1 MQPLWI
7 THTAQA
13 LQHCQPLADSC
24 GAGGGQVSAQPTL
37 RPVLD
42 GKTGESHQLMANVA
56 PLGKKQPAKQTRL
69 CSVKRR
75 RRKKKQNLKNALK
88 CSQHMSYPVRIPN
101 KNEKTSYLGS
111 SPRNSL

>member
-1 MQPLWI
+1 MHPLRI

-24 GAGGGQVSAQPTL
+24 GAGGGQISAQPTL

-42 GKTGESHQLMANVA
+42 GKTWESHQLMANVA
-56 PLGKKQPAKQTRL
+56 PLGKKTTSQTNKTL
-69 CSVKRR
+69 QCQKKKK
-75 RRKKKQNLKNALK
+75 KKKQNLKNALK